1 MVVKTIAITA
11 GRNVGTV
18 PLGDSQWQD
27 LRHQI
32 GATLID
38 AGATI
43 YTSDAI
49 GSGQWESPT
58 GDVIREESVT
68 YVGAIQDAVLDAL
81 SRNISRIA
89 ADFHQ
94 EAIALIVGESLLI
107 EGSTK

>member
-1 MVVKTIAITA
+1 MKTIAITA
-11 GRNVGTV
+11 GRNVGSV
-18 PLGDSQWQD
+18 PLADDQWQD

-32 GATLID
+32 GATLTD

-43 YTSDAI
+43 YTRDAI

-58 GDVIREESVT
+58 GELIREESVT

-89 ADFHQ
+89 SQFNQD
-94 EAIALIVGESLLI
+94 AIALIVGDTHLI
-107 EGSTK
+107 EGSK

>member
-1 MVVKTIAITA
+1 MKTIAITA
-11 GRNVGTV
+11 GRNVGSV
-18 PLGDSQWQD
+18 PLADDQWQD
-27 LRHQI
+27 LRHQL

-43 YTSDAI
+43 YTRDAI

-58 GDVIREESVT
+58 GEVIREESVT

-89 ADFHQ
+89 SDFHQ
-94 EAIALIVGESLLI
+94 DAIAIIVGESLLI

>member
-1 MVVKTIAITA
+1 VKTVAITA
-11 GRNVGTV
+11 GRNVRSV

-32 GATLID
+32 GATLAD

-43 YTSDAI
+43 YTRDAI
-49 GSGQWESPT
+49 GSGQWESPS
-58 GDVIREESVT
+58 GELIREESVT

-94 EAIALIVGESLLI
+94 DAIALIVGESLLI
-107 EGSTK
+107 EGESK